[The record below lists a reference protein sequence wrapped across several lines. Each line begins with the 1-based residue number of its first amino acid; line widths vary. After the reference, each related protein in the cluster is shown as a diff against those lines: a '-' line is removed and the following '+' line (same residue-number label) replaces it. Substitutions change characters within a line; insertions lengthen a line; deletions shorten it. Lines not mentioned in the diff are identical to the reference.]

1 MKISGIMS
9 GNNNLLNS
17 VMSQQGAVEGDSYAE
32 LAMHGRKVGTNLQRQ
47 EMGKAS
53 VGELKIKAKEDA
65 EDIDEAIA
73 KATAKKQE
81 ADKIEAQRIAQK
93 QATSTTATPA
103 PSTGDTVT
111 ISPEGQEA
119 AKNVTVVTTPAPA
132 QPALQ
137 VTPTAVTPAQVA
149 PAQVAPAQQASAQ
162 SSAPQAAST

>member
-17 VMSQQGAVEGDSYAE
+17 VMSQQGAAEGDSYAE
-32 LAMHGRKVGTNLQRQ
+32 LAMHGRKVGTQLQQQ

-119 AKNVTVVTTPAPA
+119 AKNVTVGPR
-132 QPALQ
+132 QPPHSLLYKLR
-137 VTPTAVTPAQVA
+137 
-149 PAQVAPAQQASAQ
+149 
-162 SSAPQAAST
+162 PQR